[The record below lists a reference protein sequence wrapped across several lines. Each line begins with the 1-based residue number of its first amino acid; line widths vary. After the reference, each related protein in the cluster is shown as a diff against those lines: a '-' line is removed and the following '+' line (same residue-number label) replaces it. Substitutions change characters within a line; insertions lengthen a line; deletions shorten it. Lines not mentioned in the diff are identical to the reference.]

1 MLRRGAPMPIKSY
14 LAYPV
19 SGRLDELAAALRRL
33 PGCEV
38 IPAVNRDLLVLV
50 TDSPDEA
57 AEAALG
63 LELAEVPALQA
74 LALVAGLGD
83 AAIDPA
89 PPISSARHS
98 SGGRS

>member
-1 MLRRGAPMPIKSY
+1 
-14 LAYPV
+14 
-19 SGRLDELAAALRRL
+19 
-33 PGCEV
+33 
-38 IPAVNRDLLVLV
+38 
-50 TDSPDEA
+50 
-57 AEAALG
+57 
-63 LELAEVPALQA
+63 VPALQA

>member
-1 MLRRGAPMPIKSY
+1 MPIKSY

-83 AAIDPA
+83 GAIDPG